1 MAPFLSFGKPTWH
14 SWRLEKKRSICGLF
28 AENEVFLESIYF
40 ISSWK
45 LMRVRILYL
54 LFFISS
60 LGKEILLALI
70 VNRKV
75 TVINPR
81 FDGI

>member
-1 MAPFLSFGKPTWH
+1 MAPFLCFGKPTWH
-14 SWRLEKKRSICGLF
+14 SRRLEKKRSICGLF